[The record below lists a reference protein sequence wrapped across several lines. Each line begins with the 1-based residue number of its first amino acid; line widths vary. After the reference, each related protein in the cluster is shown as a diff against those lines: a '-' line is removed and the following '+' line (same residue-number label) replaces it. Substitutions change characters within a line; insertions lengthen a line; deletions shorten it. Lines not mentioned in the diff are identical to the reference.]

1 MKKKWYQRKKGKLID
16 RLEMGMMAVIV
27 GLLCVLVVMVI
38 AIKVRGTAGDQ
49 AQGAAAQ
56 AEGEASDQPGQAET
70 SPGESQ
76 DAAGE
81 EDGLYLGPRE
91 GNGYEPMTE
100 EEKAA
105 WEEKRRVRASFTVS
119 AAGDCT
125 LGTDE
130 HFSKNTSFVAKYDE
144 VQDPSYFFAGVQSV
158 FGQDDLTIVNLEG
171 TFTELTSRADKQ
183 YAFKG
188 DPSYVEILTSGSV
201 EAVNVAN
208 NHSKD
213 YGTES
218 YYDTLDVLR
227 GAGVKYFGYGTTLL
241 MEVNGIQVG
250 MLGTYELAQGIECK
264 EDLLAGLQSL
274 KDQGA
279 QVIIASFH
287 WGVER
292 EHYPT
297 DVQVEL
303 AHLAIDNG
311 ADLVLGH
318 HPHVLQGIEKYKGK
332 YIAYSL
338 GNFCFGGNKNPS
350 DKDTMIFQQT
360 FTLKDGELQV
370 DDNIEVIPCTL
381 SSTDARNDYQPTL
394 AEGERADEILE
405 RIQEYSSELGTE
417 NQAA

>member
-1 MKKKWYQRKKGKLID
+1 MDKKWFQRKKGKLVE
-16 RLEMGMMAVIV
+16 RLEMAMAAVIL
-27 GLLCVLVVMVI
+27 GLLCVLVIMVI
-38 AIKVRGTAGDQ
+38 AIKVRGTAEDQ
-49 AQGAAAQ
+49 AQRVQSQEVKAQ
-56 AEGEASDQPGQAET
+56 TDSQQSDQERSTQEKA
-70 SPGESQ
+70 ESQ
-76 DAAGE
+76 E
-81 EDGLYLGPRE
+81 ELYLGPRD

-100 EEKAA
+100 VEKAA
-105 WEEKRRVRASFTVS
+105 LEEKRQVSASFTVS

-130 HFSKNTSFVAKYDE
+130 RFAKNTSFVAKYEE
-144 VQDPSYFFAGVQSV
+144 VQDPSYFFAGVQSI
-158 FGQDDLTIVNLEG
+158 FGADDLTIVNLEG

-188 DPSYVEILTSGSV
+188 DPSYVDILTSGSV

-213 YGTES
+213 YGTQS

-227 GAGVKYFGYGTTLL
+227 GAGVKYFGYGTTVLT
-241 MEVNGIQVG
+241 EINGIQVG
-250 MLGTYELAQGIECK
+250 LLGTYELGQGIECQ
-264 EDLLAGLQSL
+264 EDMLAGLKSL

-292 EHYPT
+292 ENYPT

-370 DDNIEVIPCTL
+370 DDNIQVIPCTL
-381 SSTDARNDYQPTL
+381 SSTDARHDYQPTL

-405 RIQEYSSELGTE
+405 RIREYSSELGTE
-417 NQAA
+417 NPVA